1 MSDEEFKTLLNI
13 VDKLEKRIFL
23 LEKEYKNIIG
33 KQIEEQEEI
42 VEDMYPIQSDVL
54 AVALDY
60 IPTKVLKR
68 IIARYK

>member
-1 MSDEEFKTLLNI
+1 MSKKE
-13 VDKLEKRIFL
+13 

-33 KQIEEQEEI
+33 KQIQEQEEVI
-42 VEDMYPIQSDVL
+42 EDMYPIQSDVL

-60 IPTKVLKR
+60 IPMKVLKK

>member
-1 MSDEEFKTLLNI
+1 MTKKE
-13 VDKLEKRIFL
+13 LET
-23 LEKEYKNIIG
+23 EYKNIVG
-33 KQIEEQEEI
+33 KQINEQEEV

-60 IPTKVLKR
+60 IPMKVLKR

>member
-1 MSDEEFKTLLNI
+1 MSKKE
-13 VDKLEKRIFL
+13 

-33 KQIEEQEEI
+33 KQINEQEEV

-60 IPTKVLKR
+60 IPMKVLKE
-68 IIARYK
+68 IIARYKWV

>member
-1 MSDEEFKTLLNI
+1 MSKKE
-13 VDKLEKRIFL
+13 

-33 KQIEEQEEI
+33 KQIEEQEEV

-68 IIARYK
+68 IIARYKWVS

>member
-1 MSDEEFKTLLNI
+1 MIKKELK
-13 VDKLEKRIFL
+13 
-23 LEKEYKNIIG
+23 KEYVNIIG
-33 KQIEEQEEI
+33 KQIEGDPDY

-54 AVALDY
+54 EVALDY

>member
-1 MSDEEFKTLLNI
+1 MSKKE
-13 VDKLEKRIFL
+13 

>member
-1 MSDEEFKTLLNI
+1 MIRRIKKMSKKE
-13 VDKLEKRIFL
+13 

-33 KQIEEQEEI
+33 KQIQEQEEVI
-42 VEDMYPIQSDVL
+42 EDMYPIQSDVL

-60 IPTKVLKR
+60 IPMKVLKE

>member
-1 MSDEEFKTLLNI
+1 MTDEEFKTLLNI

-68 IIARYK
+68 IIVRYK

>member
-1 MSDEEFKTLLNI
+1 MSKKE
-13 VDKLEKRIFL
+13 
-23 LEKEYKNIIG
+23 LEKEYMDIIS
-33 KQIEEQEEI
+33 KQIHNNPDS

-54 AVALDY
+54 EVALDY